1 VLAVAVAAVL
11 VYFLTYRGR
20 GAAWRTSGAPGS

>member
-1 VLAVAVAAVL
+1 LFWGGLSASVAVVL

-20 GAAWRTSGAPGS
+20 GKERGKL